1 MKHIFSILI
10 VSIIASFSIYGAE
23 KGAIITFD
31 EKSHDF
37 GTIKEADGPV
47 SYSFKF
53 ENTGDE
59 PLVIINV
66 NASCGCTR
74 PDYPKEPIRPG
85 KKGEI
90 KVTYNPAGRPGQ
102 DPVKAQQ
109 LPRIYDPERRPTGG
123 VCRIH
128 VTGGPDRV
136 RKRRGQLRRVPPL
149 V

>member
-1 MKHIFSILI
+1 MKHIFIILI
-10 VSIIASFSIYGAE
+10 ISVIASFSIYGAE
-23 KGAIITFD
+23 KGAGITFE

-37 GTIKEADGPV
+37 GTIKEVDGPV

-90 KVTYNPAGRPGQ
+90 KITYNPAGRPGEFTK
-102 DPVKAQQ
+102 DVKI
-109 LPRIYDPERRPTGG
+109 RTNGSKRPILKISG
-123 VCRIH
+123 VVIPKNS
-128 VTGGPDRV
+128 VE
-136 RKRRGQLRRVPPL
+136 K
-149 V
+149 

>member
-23 KGAIITFD
+23 KGSVITFE

-47 SYSFKF
+47 SCSFKF
-53 ENTGDE
+53 ENTGDK

-90 KVTYNPAGRPGQ
+90 KVTYNPAGRPGEFTK
-102 DPVKAQQ
+102 DVKV
-109 LPRIYDPERRPTGG
+109 RTNGSKRPILKITGI
-123 VCRIH
+123 VIPKNS
-128 VTGGPDRV
+128 VE
-136 RKRRGQLRRVPPL
+136 K
-149 V
+149 